1 MSERKKAK
9 RPEKES
15 TETRQTTGPVHG
27 AHALPEVVLKSD
39 KLELQ
44 EAEAFTGGRASGRAF
59 RALLD
64 ELRAQ
69 VSEAAKDP
77 LGKKPTKDLSKK
89 QLDKILV
96 DGDPNAAGVI
106 QGAIEEFAKQLAG
119 VVRRYLRLKAWRDT
133 ERIAVGGGI
142 RQSRVGELIIGRAAV
157 ILKTEHVEV
166 DVRPI
171 RSHPDEA
178 GLIGCAHL
186 APGWLY
192 KGFDG
197 LLAVDIGGS
206 NIRCGV

>member
-1 MSERKKAK
+1 MTYPRGSSMSERKKAK

-15 TETRQTTGPVHG
+15 TEARQAGGLVHG
-27 AHALPEVVLKSD
+27 AQELPEVVLKSY

-44 EAEAFTGGRASGRAF
+44 DEEGFIGDRASGRAF

-106 QGAIEEFAKQLAG
+106 QGAIEEF
-119 VVRRYLRLKAWRDT
+119 
-133 ERIAVGGGI
+133 
-142 RQSRVGELIIGRAAV
+142 
-157 ILKTEHVEV
+157 
-166 DVRPI
+166 
-171 RSHPDEA
+171 
-178 GLIGCAHL
+178 
-186 APGWLY
+186 
-192 KGFDG
+192 
-197 LLAVDIGGS
+197 
-206 NIRCGV
+206 